1 MVTSIYSN
9 KKGIYQD
16 LYREIDAK
24 NKKKETSQIK
34 RQPRGIYK
42 DLYRTIESEKRERAE
57 GGGVFFGRNEV
68 SEKEIRR
75 PVNSERPRQISFKAN
90 EINENKDDKKSIW
103 HTYPLKICAYSNDVG
118 EAVRPVIGA
127 FFAKLSWLPAIFYIR
142 GAILSKAFCPNS
154 PDKSKEV
161 SKEIL
166 FQGIASLLL
175 PMILVKSVVKAK
187 HKILDALPT
196 KSKEFIKNGIKKF
209 DWLNKLNENRY
220 RATCESA
227 VGLLALAVAVKPID
241 YYTEKALNKVYSKT

>member
-1 MVTSIYSN
+1 MVSSIYN
-9 KKGIYQD
+9 DKKGIYRD
-16 LYREIDAK
+16 LYRTIEAEK
-24 NKKKETSQIK
+24 QPQQNS
-34 RQPRGIYK
+34 QPRQRKGIYK
-42 DLYRTIESEKRERAE
+42 DLYRTLETEK
-57 GGGVFFGRNEV
+57 
-68 SEKEIRR
+68 
-75 PVNSERPRQISFKAN
+75 ISFKAN
-90 EINENKDDKKSIW
+90 DANEKNEDKKSIW

-127 FFAKLSWLPAIFYIR
+127 FFAKLSWFPAIFYII

-175 PMILVKSVVKAK
+175 PVILVKSVGKAT

-209 DWLNKLNENRY
+209 DWLHKLNENRY

-241 YYTEKALNKVYSKT
+241 YYIEKALDKVYSKG